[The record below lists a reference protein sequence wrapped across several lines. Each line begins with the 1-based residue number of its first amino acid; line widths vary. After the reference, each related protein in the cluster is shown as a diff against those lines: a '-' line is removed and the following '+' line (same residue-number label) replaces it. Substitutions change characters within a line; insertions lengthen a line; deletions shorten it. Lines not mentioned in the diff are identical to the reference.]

1 MDQPDED
8 RINEFEGVVR
18 VLNQRMRQIGDVD
31 LGVLEIGIACFPFT
45 PATQAEDGEA
55 GQDDETRRPER
66 KARLSEFS
74 ARSHQACSI
83 SAQTSH
89 FGLNGLLQHPRGLC
103 ASGWNNPRQ
112 WTELLIELTR
122 LASGVGFARRFLP
135 YSSSVKPTRSV
146 TW

>member
-8 RINEFEGVVR
+8 RINEFEGFVR

-45 PATQAEDGEA
+45 PGTQAEDGEA

-103 ASGWNNPRQ
+103 ASGRNSPRQ
-112 WTELLIELTR
+112 LTGYCRANQAGLGRR
-122 LASGVGFARRFLP
+122 LRPAFLP
-135 YSSSVKPTRSV
+135 HSYSVKPTRSV